1 MARVKRGS
9 RRARRRKKILKQA
22 KGYYGVKSKGHR
34 IAKQAVDR
42 SLAYAYRDR
51 RQRKREF
58 RRLWIVR
65 INAAARLNGLSYSRF
80 MSGLRLAGIDL
91 NRKMLA
97 DLAVRDAP
105 GFAVVADAARDAL
118 ADGSAPAS
126 SGSAS

>member
-42 SLAYAYRDR
+42 ALAYAYRDR
-51 RQRKREF
+51 RQKKRQF
-58 RRLWIVR
+58 RGLWIVR

-80 MSGLRLAGIDL
+80 MSGLRLAGIEL

-97 DLAVRDAP
+97 DLAVRDAE
-105 GFAVVADAARDAL
+105 GFAAVADVARGAL
-118 ADGSAPAS
+118 SSVSAPAS
-126 SGSAS
+126 ASSS